1 MYTVFDDL
9 LQTLFPNYCLGCKS
23 AVPKKTILCL
33 HCLSE
38 LPKTNSH
45 LSNSNPLVNLL
56 QQLAPISYA
65 TSLFYF
71 EQQGLVQQLIH
82 QLKYMNRE
90 QLGNFFG
97 TQLGQKL
104 VNSPFLSCD
113 LIVSIPLHKRR
124 QRQRGYNQVSQF
136 GQQLAKQLQI
146 EYVLQNLIRH
156 KATKTL
162 VRLNTHQRAAQIKNA
177 FSVVDSSVFAGK
189 HLLLV
194 DDVVTTGTTLSEA
207 ANCLLQIEGVEVSVA
222 TIAFAKSPLP

>member
-33 HCLSE
+33 LCLSE
-38 LPKTNSH
+38 LPKTNSF
-45 LSNSNPLVNLL
+45 LSNSNPLVKLL
-56 QQLAPISYA
+56 QQLTPISYA

-71 EQQGLVQQLIH
+71 EQQGVVQQLIH
-82 QLKYMNRE
+82 QLEYMNRE

-104 VNSPFLSCD
+104 VGSYFSACD
-113 LIVSIPLHKRR
+113 LVVPIPLHRRR

-146 EYVLQNLIRH
+146 EYVPQNLIRH

-162 VRLNTHQRAAQIKNA
+162 VRLNTHQRAAQIKNT
-177 FSVVDSSVFAGK
+177 FSVVDSSVFTAK
-189 HLLLV
+189 HLLLI

-207 ANCLLQIEGVEVSVA
+207 ANCLLQIEDVQVSVA

>member
-38 LPKTNSH
+38 LPATNSH
-45 LSNSNPLVNLL
+45 FSNSNPLVKLL
-56 QQLAPISYA
+56 HQLTPISYA

-90 QLGNFFG
+90 QLGSLFG
-97 TQLGQKL
+97 AQLGQKL

-113 LIVSIPLHKRR
+113 LVVPIPLHKRR
-124 QRQRGYNQVSQF
+124 HRQRGYNQVSQF

-146 EYVLQNLIRH
+146 DYVPQNLVRH

-162 VRLNTHQRAAQIKNA
+162 VRLNAHQRTAQIKDA

-194 DDVVTTGTTLSEA
+194 DDVVTTGTTLSGA
-207 ANCLLQIEGVEVSVA
+207 ANCLLQIKGVRVSVA

>member
-45 LSNSNPLVNLL
+45 LSNSNPLVKLL

-97 TQLGQKL
+97 TQLGKKL
-104 VNSPFLSCD
+104 VGSSFSSCD
-113 LIVSIPLHKRR
+113 LVVPIPLHKRR
-124 QRQRGYNQVSQF
+124 QRQRGYNQVSKF

-146 EYVLQNLIRH
+146 EYVPQNLIRH

-162 VRLNTHQRAAQIKNA
+162 VRLNTHQRAAQIKNV
-177 FSVVDSSVFAGK
+177 FSVVDLSVFTGK

-207 ANCLLQIEGVEVSVA
+207 ANCLLQIEDVRVSVA

>member
-33 HCLSE
+33 LCLSE

-45 LSNSNPLVNLL
+45 LSNSNPLVKLL
-56 QQLAPISYA
+56 QQLTPISYA

-104 VNSPFLSCD
+104 VSSSFSACD
-113 LIVSIPLHKRR
+113 FVVPIPLYRCR

-146 EYVLQNLIRH
+146 EYVPQNLIRH

-177 FSVVDSSVFAGK
+177 FSVVDSSVFTAK

-207 ANCLLQIEGVEVSVA
+207 ANCLLQIEDVQVSVA

>member
-1 MYTVFDDL
+1 MYTVFNDL
-9 LQTLFPNYCLGCKS
+9 IQTLFPSYCLGCRRAIPS
-23 AVPKKTILCL
+23 KTTLCL
-33 HCLSE
+33 YCLRE
-38 LPKTNSH
+38 LPATNIH
-45 LSNSNPLVNLL
+45 LSSSNSLVKLL

-82 QLKYMNRE
+82 QLKYINRE

-104 VNSPFLSCD
+104 IDSPFSSCD
-113 LIVSIPLHKRR
+113 LVVPIPLHKRR

-136 GQQLAKQLQI
+136 GKQLAKQLHI
-146 EYVLQNLIRH
+146 EYVPQNLIRH

-162 VRLNTHQRAAQIKNA
+162 VRLNTHQRATQIKDA
-177 FSVVDSSVFAGK
+177 FSVVDSCVFAGK

-207 ANCLLQIEGVEVSVA
+207 ANRLLQIEDVQVSVA